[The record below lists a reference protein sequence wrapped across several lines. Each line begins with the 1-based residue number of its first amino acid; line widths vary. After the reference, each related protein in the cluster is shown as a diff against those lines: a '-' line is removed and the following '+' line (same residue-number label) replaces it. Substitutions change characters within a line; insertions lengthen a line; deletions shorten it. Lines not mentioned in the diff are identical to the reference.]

1 MLFRSPEGTKL
12 LKENKIINPHTIILG
27 SPTNNNFIV
36 EERGVFWVNVEVFGK
51 TSHAGE
57 PNKGINSI
65 IKATKIINHLEK
77 ENTGKTYLVG
87 EEFYKLKKESNSI
100 SFYKTKNELIL
111 EISNNKILEKNILIK
126 GSRAMKMEELI
137 NLI

>member
-1 MLFRSPEGTKL
+1 M
-12 LKENKIINPHTIILG
+12 
-27 SPTNNNFIV
+27 
-36 EERGVFWVNVEVFGK
+36 
-51 TSHAGE
+51 
-57 PNKGINSI
+57 
-65 IKATKIINHLEK
+65 
-77 ENTGKTYLVG
+77 G

-111 EISNNKILEKNILIK
+111 EITNNKILEKNILIK